1 MANSPLQRIP
11 RENLSETAQAAW
23 DHLKTLTDEPT
34 FVEVFAN
41 APEILDFV
49 MNDFYAKIFFEGR
62 VEQKYKQLARLRLS
76 VIHGCRTCNKQNVPG
91 SLEAGVTQDQ
101 VDSIDDVDNGP
112 FTDAEKAVIK
122 FAEQM
127 ALTNHEGKLN
137 DALYDELHAHFS
149 DGEICELGSVMA
161 VIGGFAKLA
170 FVMDL
175 VEREDYCPFN

>member
-1 MANSPLQRIP
+1 MANTPLQRIP
-11 RENLSETAQAAW
+11 REQLSETAQVAW
-23 DHLKTLTDEPT
+23 DQLNKLTNEPT

-41 APEILDFV
+41 APDMLDFV
-49 MNDFYAKIFFEGR
+49 MNQFYARIFFGGK
-62 VEQKYKQLARLRLS
+62 VEQKYKQLVRLRLS
-76 VIHGCRTCNKQNVPG
+76 LIHGCRTCNKQNVPG
-91 SLEAGVTQDQ
+91 SLEAGVSQAQ
-101 VDSIDDVDNGP
+101 VDQIEDADNGP

-127 ALTNHEGKLN
+127 ALTNHEGKLD
-137 DALYDELHAHFS
+137 DALYADLHAHFS
-149 DGEICELGSVMA
+149 DAQICELGTVMA

>member
-11 RENLSETAQAAW
+11 REKLSETAQVAW
-23 DHLKTLTDEPT
+23 DHLNKLTNEPT

-41 APEILDFV
+41 APDMLDFV
-49 MNDFYAKIFFEGR
+49 MNQFYAKIFFGGK

-76 VIHGCRTCNKQNVPG
+76 LIHGCRTCNKQNVPG
-91 SLEAGVTQDQ
+91 SLEAGVSQAQ
-101 VDSIDDVDNGP
+101 VDQIDDADNGP
-112 FTDAEKAVIK
+112 FSDAEKAVIK

-127 ALTNHEGKLN
+127 ALTNHEGKL
-137 DALYDELHAHFS
+137 DEKLYADLHAHFS
-149 DGEICELGSVMA
+149 DAEICELGTVMA

-175 VEREDYCPFN
+175 VEREEYCPFN